1 MSNAGRRSE
10 TSRYLKEACI
20 RAIYRDIVNGYSHS
34 EIMERVI
41 KDVYGI
47 GYSANKYWANDLIN
61 MAMHRVAE
69 DFEEER
75 KIFKPKLVAVVND
88 ILRQATECKD
98 QKMRLESA
106 KELAK
111 LSGSYEPERVDVKQ
125 DIIID
130 FNLNDEG

>member
-1 MSNAGRRSE
+1 MGVNKGM
-10 TSRYLKEACI
+10 TRYQKEACV
-20 RAIYRDIVNGYSHS
+20 RAIYKDIVNGYTFH
-34 EIMERVI
+34 EIKERI
-41 KDVYGI
+41 LNDVYGV
-47 GYSANKYWANDLIN
+47 GYKVNEWWANDMIN
-61 MAMHRVAE
+61 EAQRRVAA

-88 ILRQATECKD
+88 ILRQASECKD

-111 LSGSYEPERVDVKQ
+111 LSGSYEPEKVDIKQ
-125 DIIID
+125 DIVID

>member
-1 MSNAGRRSE
+1 MAVRKGV
-10 TSRYLKEACI
+10 TKYQKEACI
-20 RAIYRDIVNGYSHS
+20 RAIYRDIVNGYANSA
-34 EIMERVI
+34 ITQRVLN
-41 KDVYGI
+41 DVYGI
-47 GYSANKYWANDLIN
+47 GYEVNEWWVNDMIN
-61 MAMHRVAE
+61 EAQRRVAE

-88 ILRQATECKD
+88 ILRSATEMKD
-98 QKMRLESA
+98 NRMRLESA

-111 LSGSYEPERVDVKQ
+111 LSGSYEPEKVDIKQ

>member
-1 MSNAGRRSE
+1 MAHRKGV
-10 TSRYLKEACI
+10 TKYQKEACI
-20 RAIYRDIVNGYSHS
+20 RAIYRDIVNGYANSA
-34 EIMERVI
+34 ITQRVLN
-41 KDVYGI
+41 DVYGI
-47 GYSANKYWANDLIN
+47 GYEVNEWWVNDMIN
-61 MAMHRVAE
+61 EAQRRVAE

-88 ILRQATECKD
+88 ILRSATEMKD
-98 QKMRLESA
+98 NRMRLESA

-111 LSGSYEPERVDVKQ
+111 LSGSYEPEKVDIKQ